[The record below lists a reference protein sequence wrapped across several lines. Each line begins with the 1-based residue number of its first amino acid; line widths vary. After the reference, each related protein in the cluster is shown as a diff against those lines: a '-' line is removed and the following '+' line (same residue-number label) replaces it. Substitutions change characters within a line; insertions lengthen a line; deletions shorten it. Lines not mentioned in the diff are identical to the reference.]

1 MLRFSDAHFEE
12 AQGEALGYEEK
23 KIKKLGLGSQPLQS
37 MVSVCVW
44 LVALEPLNMIL
55 HAWMLGS
62 IGVLVL
68 FAVKS

>member
-1 MLRFSDAHFEE
+1 MLTSKRLRVRLW
-12 AQGEALGYEEK
+12 GMRKK